1 MKSTTVLCNSSSL
14 GWIRQVQKRLANHLQ
29 QKTTD
34 LLTPSWHAT
43 VAREVYFDAARDAV
57 AARAAPTLVWPS
69 CLLPPGHVVTDV
81 LPGTGVP
88 VLLYRDHHDDGGGG
102 GGGGETS
109 VRAYVNQCRH
119 RGAALMNSSTPLAL
133 STGSALICPYHAW
146 TYDVKSGN
154 LKAVPGEKEGFPCLD
169 KKSLGLMQLPCQE
182 IAGGIWVGGQDLK
195 ICNYNEIDNDNGQEQ
210 TSAWSKTEIDQ
221 ELKDLWLSP
230 SSSRLVG
237 FREWHLEANW
247 QIIVETFLESY
258 HVPFLHRNTLGL
270 VTHRHAMVVDRLDGR
285 SVRHSVA
292 LKNFDMSTLD
302 RNDDDDETQVSPQD
316 PFFNQTT
323 TTYFLFPST
332 AITLFKRFVV
342 FLSIVPEISRGDGSS
357 EPQASRRCRLR
368 AWAVCHATS
377 KDEHDVELQQRD
389 FESVIRGIQEDWDCA
404 ESIQRGLTPDTVI
417 HHGRFE
423 GINVDF
429 LKNVGDIAAQL
440 AATDPKLRAS
450 I

>member
-34 LLTPSWHAT
+34 LVTSSWHAT
-43 VAREVYFDAARDAV
+43 VARDVYFDAARDAV

-81 LPGTGVP
+81 LPSTGTP
-88 VLLYRDHHDDGGGG
+88 VLLYRDHHDDDDDDDD
-102 GGGGETS
+102 GETS

-146 TYDVKSGN
+146 TYNVQTGN
-154 LKAVPGEKEGFPCLD
+154 LTAVPGEKEGFPCLD
-169 KKSLGLMQLPCQE
+169 KKSLGLIQLPCQE
-182 IAGGIWVGGQDLK
+182 IAGGIWVGGQEIK
-195 ICNYNEIDNDNGQEQ
+195 NYPDNDDSDQEQ
-210 TSAWSKTEIDQ
+210 TSVWSKTEIDQ
-221 ELKDLWLSP
+221 ELKDLWLPPSS

-237 FREWHLEANW
+237 FREWYLEANW

-270 VTHRHAMVVDRLDGR
+270 VTHRHAMVVDRLDCR

-292 LKNFDMSTLD
+292 LKNFDTSTVHS
-302 RNDDDDETQVSPQD
+302 NDDDDETQVSPQD
-316 PFFNQTT
+316 PFFNHTT

-332 AITLFKRFVV
+332 AISLFKRFVV
-342 FLSIVPEISRGDGSS
+342 FLSIVPELSRGDGSF
-357 EPQASRRCRLR
+357 EPGASRRCRLR
-368 AWAVCHATS
+368 AWAVCHATA
-377 KDEHDVELQQRD
+377 KDEHDAELQQRD
-389 FESVIRGIQEDWDCA
+389 FENVIRGIQEDWDCA

-450 I
+450 M